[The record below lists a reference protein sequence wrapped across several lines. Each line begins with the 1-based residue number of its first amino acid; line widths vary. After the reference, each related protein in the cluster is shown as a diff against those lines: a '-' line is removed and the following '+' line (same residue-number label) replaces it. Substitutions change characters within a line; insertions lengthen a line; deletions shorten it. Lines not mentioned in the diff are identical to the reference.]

1 MGKSKNKWLNRNI
14 FAMGL
19 TSFFSDF
26 GHEMATA
33 ILPAFLVS
41 LGGSAALLG
50 VIEGIA
56 DASISGMKLFSGWYS
71 DYIGKRKP
79 FAAIGYLLT
88 AIGVGSFSLAFSW
101 PHVLLSRVVAWL
113 GRGTRE
119 PPRDALLVDSTK
131 PEFRGRVF
139 GFHRGMDTLGAIAG
153 PAIAFFLIKSMPLR
167 SIFLVALIPSV
178 VAFLIIVFF
187 VKEKRKGGGERSRFL
202 VSVRGLPRNFRFFLI
217 AVGVFGL
224 GNFADSMLILR
235 ATELLSPLNGA
246 VVAGSLAILL
256 YTIHNVFYAVFSFPI
271 GILADKIGKRKMLV
285 FGYLLTGLSSIGFI
299 FPIGNIFYLGLL
311 FVVAGVAIAITDAME
326 RTIAADLLPEN
337 LRGTGYGTLATV
349 NGIGD
354 FASSSVVGLL
364 WTAVSPAAGF
374 GYGAALCTLGA
385 VILATIKRRD
395 NKYPEQLVNPDIK
408 LL

>member
-1 MGKSKNKWLNRNI
+1 MKNSKNRWLNRNI

-41 LGGSAALLG
+41 VGGSAALLG

-56 DASISGMKLFSGWYS
+56 DASVSGMKLLSGWYS

-79 FAAIGYLLT
+79 FAVIGYLLT
-88 AIGVGSFSLAFSW
+88 AVGVGSFSLAFSW

-131 PEFRGRVF
+131 PEYYGRVF

-153 PAIAFFLIKSMPLR
+153 PAIAFFLVKSMALR
-167 SIFLVALIPSV
+167 SIFLVALIPSAL
-178 VAFLIIVFF
+178 AFLTIALV
-187 VKEKRKGGGERSRFL
+187 VREARKGSGKRNHFL
-202 VSVRGLPRNFRFFLI
+202 VSVRSLPRNFRFFLI

-235 ATELLSPLNGA
+235 ATEILSPVNGA
-246 VVAGSLAILL
+246 VIAGSLAILL
-256 YTIHNVFYAVFSFPI
+256 YTIHNVFYAALSFPI
-271 GILADKIGKRKMLV
+271 GVLADKVGKRKMLV

-299 FPIGNIFYLGLL
+299 FTVGNLFYLGLL
-311 FVVAGVAIAITDAME
+311 FVVAGIAIAITDAME
-326 RTIAADLLPEN
+326 RTVAADLLPEN

-364 WTAVSPAAGF
+364 WTAVSPTAGF
-374 GYGAALCTLGA
+374 GYGAALCMSGA
-385 VILATIKRRD
+385 A
-395 NKYPEQLVNPDIK
+395 
-408 LL
+408 LLFLMKGRGTMVTTEYRSST

>member
-1 MGKSKNKWLNRNI
+1 MNGVNEVSKNKWLNRNI

-41 LGGSAALLG
+41 VGGSAALLG

-56 DASISGMKLFSGWYS
+56 DASISGMKLLSGWYS

-79 FAAIGYLLT
+79 FAVIGYLLT

-119 PPRDALLVDSTK
+119 PPRDAMLVDSTK
-131 PEFRGRVF
+131 PEFHGRVF

-153 PAIAFFLIKSMPLR
+153 PAIAFFLVKSMALR
-167 SIFLVALIPSV
+167 SIFLIALIPSV
-178 VAFLIIVFF
+178 LAFLTIALLVR
-187 VKEKRKGGGERSRFL
+187 ERRKLNREGRTHFL
-202 VSVRGLPRNFRFFLI
+202 VSMKGLPRNFRFFLI

-224 GNFADSMLILR
+224 GNFADSLLILR
-235 ATELLSPLNGA
+235 ATEILSPINGA
-246 VVAGSLAILL
+246 LVAGSLAILL
-256 YTIHNVFYAVFSFPI
+256 YIIHNVFYAALSFPI
-271 GILADKIGKRKMLV
+271 GVLADKFGKKKILV
-285 FGYLLTGLSSIGFI
+285 FGYLLTGLSSVGFI
-299 FPIGNIFYLGLL
+299 FTVGNLFYLGLL
-311 FVVAGVAIAITDAME
+311 FVVAGIAIAITDAME
-326 RTIAADLLPEN
+326 RTVAADLLPEN

-349 NGIGD
+349 NGVGD
-354 FASSSVVGLL
+354 FASSSVVGFL
-364 WTAVSPAAGF
+364 WTSISPTAGF
-374 GYGAALCTLGA
+374 GYGAVLCM
-385 VILATIKRRD
+385 
-395 NKYPEQLVNPDIK
+395 LVWCF
-408 LL
+408 

>member
-1 MGKSKNKWLNRNI
+1 MKNSKNRWLNRNI

-41 LGGSAALLG
+41 VGGSAALLG
-50 VIEGIA
+50 IIEGIA
-56 DASISGMKLFSGWYS
+56 DASISGMKLLSGWYS

-79 FAAIGYLLT
+79 FAVIGYLLT

-101 PHVLLSRVVAWL
+101 PHVLLSRVIAWL

-131 PEFRGRVF
+131 PEFHGRVF
-139 GFHRGMDTLGAIAG
+139 GFHRGMDTLGAVAG
-153 PAIAFFLIKSMPLR
+153 PALAFFLIKGMALR
-167 SIFLVALIPSV
+167 SIFLVALIPSAL
-178 VAFLIIVFF
+178 AFLTIALL
-187 VKEKRKGGGERSRFL
+187 VKDVRRGNGERNHFL
-202 VSVRGLPRNFRFFLI
+202 TSIGNLPRSFRFFLI

-235 ATELLSPLNGA
+235 ATEILSPVNGA
-246 VVAGSLAILL
+246 VIAGSLAILL

-271 GILADKIGKRKMLV
+271 GVLADKIGKKKILV

-299 FPIGNIFYLGLL
+299 FSIGNLFYLGLL
-311 FVVAGVAIAITDAME
+311 FVVAGIAIAITDAME
-326 RTIAADLLPEN
+326 RTVAADLLPEN

-364 WTAVSPAAGF
+364 WTAVSPTAGF
-374 GYGAALCTLGA
+374 GYGAALCMSGA
-385 VILATIKRRD
+385 A
-395 NKYPEQLVNPDIK
+395 
-408 LL
+408 LLFLMKGRGTMVTTEYRSST

>member
-1 MGKSKNKWLNRNI
+1 MKTRKSKWLNKNI

-33 ILPAFLVS
+33 ILPAFLISV
-41 LGGSAALLG
+41 GGSAALLG
-50 VIEGIA
+50 FIEGIA
-56 DASISGMKLFSGWYS
+56 DASISGMKIFSGWYS

-79 FAAIGYLLT
+79 FAVVGYLLT

-101 PHVLLSRVVAWL
+101 PQVLLSRVVAWL

-131 PEFRGRVF
+131 PEYYGRVF

-153 PAIAFFLIKSMPLR
+153 PAIAFVLIKSLALR
-167 SIFLVALIPSV
+167 SIFLVALIPSAL
-178 VAFLIIVFF
+178 AFLTIALL
-187 VKEKRKGGGERSRFL
+187 VKETRKGSHERAHFL
-202 VSVRGLPRNFRFFLI
+202 ASMKGLPRNFRFFLI

-235 ATELLSPLNGA
+235 ATELLSPTSGA
-246 VVAGSLAILL
+246 VIAGSLAILL
-256 YTIHNVFYAVFSFPI
+256 YTIHNVFYAAVSFPI
-271 GILADKIGKRKMLV
+271 GVLADKFGKRKILV
-285 FGYLLTGLSSIGFI
+285 FGYLLTGLSSVGFI
-299 FPIGNIFYLGLL
+299 FAISNLFYLGLL
-311 FVVAGVAIAITDAME
+311 FVVAGLAIAITDSLE
-326 RTIAADLLPEN
+326 RTVAADLLPEN

-364 WTAVSPAAGF
+364 WTAVSPTAGF
-374 GYGAALCTLGA
+374 GYGAVLCMLGA
-385 VILATIKRRD
+385 ALLFAIRGRGTIATT
-395 NKYPEQLVNPDIK
+395 E
-408 LL
+408 

>member
-1 MGKSKNKWLNRNI
+1 MKTNKSKWLNRNI

-41 LGGSAALLG
+41 VGGSAALLG
-50 VIEGIA
+50 IIEGIA
-56 DASISGMKLFSGWYS
+56 DASTSGMKLLSGWYS

-79 FAAIGYLLT
+79 FAVIGYLLT
-88 AIGVGSFSLAFSW
+88 AIGVGSFSLAVSW
-101 PHVLLSRVVAWL
+101 PHVLLSRVIAWL

-119 PPRDALLVDSTK
+119 PPRDAMLADSTR
-131 PEFRGRVF
+131 PEYYGRVF

-153 PAIAFFLIKSMPLR
+153 PAIAFVLIKSLALR
-167 SIFLVALIPSV
+167 SIFLVALIPSAL
-178 VAFLIIVFF
+178 AFLTIAIL
-187 VKEKRKGGGERSRFL
+187 VKETRKGSHERAHFL
-202 VSVRGLPRNFRFFLI
+202 VSMKGLPRNFRFFLI

-235 ATELLSPLNGA
+235 ATELLSPASGA
-246 VVAGSLAILL
+246 VIAGSLAILL
-256 YTIHNVFYAVFSFPI
+256 YTIHNVFYAALSFPI
-271 GILADKIGKRKMLV
+271 GVLADKFGKRKILV
-285 FGYLLTGLSSIGFI
+285 FGYLLTGLSSVGFI
-299 FPIGNIFYLGLL
+299 FSIGNLFYLGLL
-311 FVVAGVAIAITDAME
+311 FVVAGIAIAITDAME
-326 RTIAADLLPEN
+326 RTVAADLLPEN

-364 WTAVSPAAGF
+364 WTAVSPTAGF
-374 GYGAALCTLGA
+374 GYGAALMVAGA
-385 VILATIKRRD
+385 VLLFTIRNR
-395 NKYPEQLVNPDIK
+395 
-408 LL
+408 

>member
-1 MGKSKNKWLNRNI
+1 METNKNKWLNRNI

-56 DASISGMKLFSGWYS
+56 DASISGMKLLSGWYS

-79 FAAIGYLLT
+79 FAVIGYLLT

-101 PHVLLSRVVAWL
+101 PHVLLSRVIAWL

-119 PPRDALLVDSTK
+119 PPRDAMLADSTR
-131 PEFRGRVF
+131 PEYYGRVF

-153 PAIAFFLIKSMPLR
+153 PAIAFVLIKSLALR
-167 SIFLVALIPSV
+167 SIFLVALIPSAL
-178 VAFLIIVFF
+178 AFLTVALL
-187 VKEKRKGGGERSRFL
+187 VKETRKGSHEQAHFL
-202 VSVRGLPRNFRFFLI
+202 VSMKGLPRNFRFFLI

-235 ATELLSPLNGA
+235 ATELLSPASGA
-246 VVAGSLAILL
+246 VIAGSLAILL
-256 YTIHNVFYAVFSFPI
+256 YTIHNVFYAALSFPI
-271 GILADKIGKRKMLV
+271 GVLADKFGKRKILV
-285 FGYLLTGLSSIGFI
+285 FGYLLTGLSSVGFI
-299 FPIGNIFYLGLL
+299 FSIGNLFYLGLL
-311 FVVAGVAIAITDAME
+311 FVVAGIAIAITDAME
-326 RTIAADLLPEN
+326 RTVAADLLPEN

-364 WTAVSPAAGF
+364 WTAVSPTAGF
-374 GYGAALCTLGA
+374 GYGAALMVAGA
-385 VILATIKRRD
+385 VLLFTIRNR
-395 NKYPEQLVNPDIK
+395 
-408 LL
+408 

>member
-1 MGKSKNKWLNRNI
+1 METNKNKWLNRNI
-14 FAMGL
+14 VAMGL

-33 ILPAFLVS
+33 ILPSFLVS
-41 LGGSAALLG
+41 IGGSAALLG

-56 DASISGMKLFSGWYS
+56 DASVSGMKLLSGWYS

-79 FAAIGYLLT
+79 FAVIGYLLT

-101 PHVLLSRVVAWL
+101 SHVLLSRVIAWL

-131 PEFRGRVF
+131 PEYHGRVF
-139 GFHRGMDTLGAIAG
+139 GFHRSVDTLGAVAG
-153 PAIAFFLIKSMPLR
+153 PAIAFLLIKSMPLR

-178 VAFLIIVFF
+178 LAFLTVVLF
-187 VKEKRKGGGERSRFL
+187 VREVRKGHGERTHFL
-202 VSVRGLPRNFRFFLI
+202 VSVKSLPRNFRFFLI

-235 ATELLSPLNGA
+235 ATEILSPINSAL
-246 VVAGSLAILL
+246 VAGSLAILL
-256 YTIHNVFYAVFSFPI
+256 YTIHNVFYAVFSFSI
-271 GILADKIGKRKMLV
+271 GLLADQIGKRKLLV

-299 FPIGNIFYLGLL
+299 FTIGNFFYLVLL
-311 FVVAGVAIAITDAME
+311 FIVAGIAIAITDALE
-326 RTIAADLLPEN
+326 RTVAADVLPEN
-337 LRGTGYGTLATV
+337 LRGTGYGTLAAV

-364 WTAVSPAAGF
+364 WTTISPAAGF

-385 VILATIKRRD
+385 ILLFAVKGRGSHSI
-395 NKYPEQLVNPDIK
+395 
-408 LL
+408 

>member
-1 MGKSKNKWLNRNI
+1 MNKNKWLNRNI

-41 LGGSAALLG
+41 VGGSAALLG

-56 DASISGMKLFSGWYS
+56 DASISGMKLLSGWYS

-79 FAAIGYLLT
+79 FAVIGYLLT

-101 PHVLLSRVVAWL
+101 PHVLLSRVIAWL
-113 GRGTRE
+113 GRGIRE

-131 PEFRGRVF
+131 PEFYGRVF
-139 GFHRGMDTLGAIAG
+139 GFHRGMDTMGAIAG
-153 PAIAFFLIKSMPLR
+153 PAIAFFLIKSMALR
-167 SIFLVALIPSV
+167 SIFLIALIPSLL
-178 VAFLIIVFF
+178 AFLTIALFL
-187 VKEKRKGGGERSRFL
+187 KETRKSGGERPQFF
-202 VSVRGLPRNFRFFLI
+202 VSIRSLPRNFRFFLI

-235 ATELLSPLNGA
+235 ATEILSPINGA
-246 VVAGSLAILL
+246 LAAGSLAILL
-256 YTIHNVFYAVFSFPI
+256 YTIHNVFYAALSFPI
-271 GILADKIGKRKMLV
+271 GVIADRFGKKKMLV
-285 FGYLLTGLSSIGFI
+285 FGYFLTGLSSLGFI
-299 FPIGNIFYLGLL
+299 FTIGNLFYLGLL
-311 FVVAGVAIAITDAME
+311 FVVAGIAIAITDAME
-326 RTIAADLLPEN
+326 RTVAADLLPEN

-354 FASSSVVGLL
+354 FASSSVVGFL
-364 WTAVSPAAGF
+364 WTAISPTAGF
-374 GYGAALCTLGA
+374 GYGAALCIVGSIILLTL
-385 VILATIKRRD
+385 RRRGRA
-395 NKYPEQLVNPDIK
+395 ITGS
-408 LL
+408 

>member
-1 MGKSKNKWLNRNI
+1 MKINKNKWLNRNI

-56 DASISGMKLFSGWYS
+56 DASVSGMKLLSGWYS

-79 FAAIGYLLT
+79 FAVIGYLLT

-101 PHVLLSRVVAWL
+101 PHVLLSRVIAWL

-131 PEFRGRVF
+131 PEYYGRVF
-139 GFHRGMDTLGAIAG
+139 GFHRSMDTLGAIAG
-153 PAIAFFLIKSMPLR
+153 PAIAFVLIKSLALR
-167 SIFLVALIPSV
+167 SIFLVALIPSAL
-178 VAFLIIVFF
+178 AFLTITLL
-187 VKEKRKGGGERSRFL
+187 VKETRKGSHERAHFL
-202 VSVRGLPRNFRFFLI
+202 VSMKGLPRNFRFFLI

-235 ATELLSPLNGA
+235 ATELLSPASGA
-246 VVAGSLAILL
+246 VLAGSLAILL
-256 YTIHNVFYAVFSFPI
+256 YTIHNVFYAVLSFPI
-271 GILADKIGKRKMLV
+271 GVLADKFGKRKILV
-285 FGYLLTGLSSIGFI
+285 FGYLLSGLSAIGFI
-299 FPIGNIFYLGLL
+299 FSVGNLFYLGLL
-311 FVVAGVAIAITDAME
+311 FAVAGIAIAITDAME
-326 RTIAADLLPEN
+326 RTVAADLLPEN
-337 LRGTGYGTLATV
+337 LRGTGYGTLAAV

-364 WTAVSPAAGF
+364 WGAVSPTTGF
-374 GYGAALCTLGA
+374 GYGAALMVAGA
-385 VILATIKRRD
+385 V
-395 NKYPEQLVNPDIK
+395 
-408 LL
+408 LLFIVRNR